1 MYLFVS
7 GLTLQFCVW
16 MLRLISSRDY
26 ITVLLSLRLLSSVLH
41 ERMNVYTAI
50 AFLEQSEAL
59 VLVMQH
65 LCSPYQS
72 IQMEAFQVF
81 KVTHGEC
88 VV

>member
-1 MYLFVS
+1 
-7 GLTLQFCVW
+7 

-26 ITVLLSLRLLSSVLH
+26 ITVLLSLRLLYSVLH
-41 ERMNVYTAI
+41 ERMNVYITN

-81 KVTHGEC
+81 KVGFLRATESFLAIC
-88 VV
+88 CEP

>member
-1 MYLFVS
+1 
-7 GLTLQFCVW
+7 

-26 ITVLLSLRLLSSVLH
+26 TTVLLSLRLLYSILH
-41 ERMNVYTAI
+41 ERMNVYITI

-81 KVTHGEC
+81 KVDFSERASHF
-88 VV
+88 